1 MVLTMNQKPGKEEKM
16 ADWQKCPVCGSPAKT
31 NLRER
36 SREGNAVFKLTIN
49 CIRCGNFSIEESIVD
64 FMLRFPEPAECDFGF
79 NAEKS
84 ANASAWIF
92 NRKQEGMSTFS
103 INDIEKLRSLPTPT
117 FKEKTERF
125 LLYIADKNPIPGQSI
140 GFNRSEVTDVL
151 NIMAQTRIDEVE
163 RKKEI
168 IKKHAELIAHV
179 SFTDSSEFTF
189 LFTKYFQI
197 AKKYLSDPEVP
208 SITPAGWEYIEQ
220 LRARNPKSKKAF
232 VAMWFDD
239 NLRSVYEEYIS
250 EAVKSCGFKAERV
263 DYVEHNDLIIDK
275 ILSSINSSRFVIAD
289 FTGNRAGV
297 YYEAGYARGLNI
309 PVIYT
314 CNNSWFNANHSTT
327 ITVPIDSSSQ
337 SVEVEASFGTQI
349 HFDLLQQNFLLWE
362 NGEDLKEKLINR
374 INATINRPDQI

>member
-1 MVLTMNQKPGKEEKM
+1 MALTMHQKPGKEERM
-16 ADWQKCPVCGSPAKT
+16 ADWRKCPVCGSPAIVYK
-31 NLRER
+31 
-36 SREGNAVFKLTIN
+36 SIKFKEIE
-49 CIRCGNFSIEESIVD
+49 CYRCGRFI
-64 FMLRFPEPAECDFGF
+64 LRTGWQDEVNPFTNDLSRDTRALISKWIYTQKEPPTID
-79 NAEKS
+79 
-84 ANASAWIF
+84 
-92 NRKQEGMSTFS
+92 R
-103 INDIEKLRSLPTPT
+103 DIAKNIAKHYLPNL
-117 FKEKTERF
+117 KEKTDLFIERIASTNPF
-125 LLYIADKNPIPGQSI
+125 AGHHIDLNEDNIKAALDILEACDYGSVKINESVKPVFKYFAHCFIYDTKEFRYIWKSLCDQNLL
-140 GFNRSEVTDVL
+140 SE
-151 NIMAQTRIDEVE
+151 E
-163 RKKEI
+163 RPKKE
-168 IKKHAELIAHV
+168 
-179 SFTDSSEFTF
+179 
-189 LFTKYFQI
+189 
-197 AKKYLSDPEVP
+197 
-208 SITPAGWEYIEQ
+208 ITPAGWEYIQQ

-263 DYVEHNDLIIDK
+263 DYVEHNDLIIDR

>member
-1 MVLTMNQKPGKEEKM
+1 MKK
-16 ADWQKCPVCGSPAKT
+16 WQKCPVCGNMIAEQTFGLTSENKYGFDCKKCGKYELVWEKTDITNISQIIDKTLNDYDRVNLSGWILDNQGQSSPVVTRKIVESFRDSPQLSVAAKAEKLMIFLSSKYPAAGKIIDFDNET
-31 NLRER
+31 MSDLFSTIDEYQLNYSEMKSALVAICCSRFVTRE
-36 SREGNAVFKLTIN
+36 EA
-49 CIRCGNFSIEESIVD
+49 NFVWKKFLIEEKRYLTDDV
-64 FMLRFPEPAECDFGF
+64 
-79 NAEKS
+79 
-84 ANASAWIF
+84 
-92 NRKQEGMSTFS
+92 
-103 INDIEKLRSLPTPT
+103 
-117 FKEKTERF
+117 
-125 LLYIADKNPIPGQSI
+125 
-140 GFNRSEVTDVL
+140 VT
-151 NIMAQTRIDEVE
+151 
-163 RKKEI
+163 
-168 IKKHAELIAHV
+168 
-179 SFTDSSEFTF
+179 
-189 LFTKYFQI
+189 
-197 AKKYLSDPEVP
+197 
-208 SITPAGWEYIEQ
+208 ITPAGWEYIEQ

-239 NLRSVYEEYIS
+239 NLKSVYEEYIS

-275 ILSSINSSRFVIAD
+275 ILSNINSSRFVIAD

-314 CNNSWFNANHSTT
+314 CNNSWFNANYSTT

>member
-1 MVLTMNQKPGKEEKM
+1 M
-16 ADWQKCPVCGSPAKT
+16 AEWQKCPVCGSPAKEM
-31 NLRER
+31 R
-36 SREGNAVFKLTIN
+36 TIPKEEVN
-49 CIRCGNFSIEESIVD
+49 YIGIDCLRCGYFTIVFDYCRILQSAPNAIDKEKGLSLSHHIFDNNNMTLFINRNFVD
-64 FMLRFPEPAECDFGF
+64 NF
-79 NAEKS
+79 NSK
-84 ANASAWIF
+84 NVP
-92 NRKQEGMSTFS
+92 N
-103 INDIEKLRSLPTPT
+103 L
-117 FKEKTERF
+117 KEKTDLFIERIASTNPF
-125 LLYIADKNPIPGQSI
+125 AGHHIDLNEDNIKAALDILEACDYGSVKINESVKPVLKYFAHCFIYDTKEFRYIWKSLCDQNLL
-140 GFNRSEVTDVL
+140 SE
-151 NIMAQTRIDEVE
+151 E
-163 RKKEI
+163 RPKKE
-168 IKKHAELIAHV
+168 
-179 SFTDSSEFTF
+179 
-189 LFTKYFQI
+189 
-197 AKKYLSDPEVP
+197 
-208 SITPAGWEYIEQ
+208 ITPAGWEYIEQ

-239 NLRSVYEEYIS
+239 NLISVYEEYIS